1 MAGLFA
7 SGSLKGVANKICWKG
22 AETGDKV
29 AAELAGEFCLEK
41 YAP

>member
-1 MAGLFA
+1 MAGLFT
-7 SGSLKGVANKICWKG
+7 SGWLKGVANKISWKG
-22 AETGDKV
+22 ADTGDKV